1 VVLTLLQSFFA
12 TPFFQWDANNGAGIV
27 SHRFWIYWVVTIPL
41 TLLVLGIWGVWVSVI
56 VINYDVEDIVIG
68 RLSIDE
74 EKGSGDEEHSQKW
87 KEKGSGNEEHSQKW
101 KKKPSMLQVCLAYLM
116 ARNKAP
122 TKQIALDIVAK
133 KFPKKVN

>member
-1 VVLTLLQSFFA
+1 
-12 TPFFQWDANNGAGIV
+12 
-27 SHRFWIYWVVTIPL
+27 VVTIPL

-56 VINYDVEDIVIG
+56 VINYDVEDKMIE

-74 EKGSGDEEHSQKW
+74 EKGSGVKEHF
-87 KEKGSGNEEHSQKW
+87 QKW

-122 TKQIALDIVAK
+122 TKQIALDMVVK